1 VREMEYFQELGIAP
15 FKIIASAT
23 NVSARAVGRADV
35 WGTLEPGK
43 AADVL
48 VVDGDPAQ
56 DVRVLRDKARIVMI
70 VQDGRVVKNLAREPC
85 RTTR

>member
-1 VREMEYFQELGIAP
+1 MTPDL
-15 FKIIASAT
+15 
-23 NVSARAVGRADV
+23 SARAIGRDDV

-48 VVDGDPAQ
+48 VVDGDPAT
-56 DVRVLRDKARIVMI
+56 DVRVLSDKARIVMI
-70 VQDGRVVKNLAREPC
+70 VQDGRVVKDRLGAPC